1 MERPEKGVRIAPTI
15 QQGGV
20 QTIQQSIYL
29 IHDNPC
35 GINPILMGKL
45 GNTEISV
52 LDFIERM
59 DTILNNPDVIQGF
72 YGILARI
79 NAYAGDPSRENHLRY
94 IKALVQYAQLCA
106 LAMLELPPID
116 GYNYHLSV
124 YDVSGAMI
132 WDSYTP
138 NLLLY
143 QEDGSG
149 NLSYSTVKLA
159 AVNPYAPNQSVE
171 IFQINEKPYLIPYIS
186 LTTGTPTERSNAQLL
201 MASQFL
207 TNSYAQAE
215 NTVSV
220 ASLLIDQANT
230 RVYNKRQF
238 GIGSRQIQAPDI
250 TAPNPLLTSKRG
262 FGFYISYLS
271 RLIQNIQNV
280 EKRSLF
286 EFIVIRLGIE
296 QFDSTT

>member
-1 MERPEKGVRIAPTI
+1 MERPEKGIRIAPTI

-35 GINPILMGKL
+35 GINPILTGDI
-45 GNTEISV
+45 GSTGISI
-52 LDFIERM
+52 LDFVELL
-59 DTILNNPDVIQGF
+59 DTILNDPDVLQGY
-72 YGILARI
+72 YGVLLRI
-79 NAYAGDPSRENHLRY
+79 NAYASDPSRENHILY
-94 IKALVQYAQLCA
+94 IKALVQYSQLCA
-106 LAMLELPPID
+106 LAMLQLPPID

-143 QEDGSG
+143 QDELDGSV
-149 NLSYSTVKLA
+149 SYSTVKLSLT
-159 AVNPYAPNQSVE
+159 NPYAPNQSVE

-186 LTTGTPTERSNAQLL
+186 LSTGTTTERANAQLL

-207 TNSYAQAE
+207 KNNYAQAE
-215 NTVSV
+215 STVSV

-230 RVYNKRQF
+230 RVYNKRFF
-238 GIGSRQIQAPDI
+238 GIGSRQIQAPD
-250 TAPNPLLTSKRG
+250 TSAANPLLTSRRG

-271 RLIQNIQNV
+271 RLLQNIQDIEN
-280 EKRSLF
+280 RSLF

-296 QFDSTT
+296 QFDSP